1 MSIQRSAFPSCQ
13 NNRDALNWDA
23 RDEAATWASRSFI
36 DVVAPVRKPQLAPRP
51 PSRVGGGG
59 IRSPSTVTVERI
71 KLLANYFNT
80 IAAGL
85 LTAGMIGPM
94 AAYLYGF

>member
-1 MSIQRSAFPSCQ
+1 
-13 NNRDALNWDA
+13 
-23 RDEAATWASRSFI
+23 
-36 DVVAPVRKPQLAPRP
+36 
-51 PSRVGGGG
+51 
-59 IRSPSTVTVERI
+59 VERI

-94 AAYLYGF
+94 AAYLLGISAPARPYIEVVEAVVIIFLASILLHIAARSVLGRLDS